1 MSVPRGV
8 TPAGAGVAGLAR
20 EGSTIPGVLAS
31 DRDRDRTAAALREHY
46 TRGRLS
52 LEELSSRTELALAAR
67 SRADLRRAVVGL
79 PLVADVQE
87 LVQQGRSVARSVVR
101 GLVLAAMTAA
111 YLLFTLV
118 LVVVV
123 PLVLL
128 IHGATGGELLA
139 LLVVWLVPTYLLS
152 RLWRRGLRRSTP

>member
-1 MSVPRGV
+1 M
-8 TPAGAGVAGLAR
+8 
-20 EGSTIPGVLAS
+20 LAS
-31 DRDRDRTAAALREHY
+31 DRDRDRTAAVLREHY

-52 LEELSSRTELALAAR
+52 LEELSSRTELALVAR
-67 SRADLRRAVVGL
+67 SRADLRRAVIGL

-128 IHGATGGELLA
+128 VHGATGGELLA
-139 LLVVWLVPTYLLS
+139 LLAVWLVPTYLLS

>member
-1 MSVPRGV
+1 M
-8 TPAGAGVAGLAR
+8 
-20 EGSTIPGVLAS
+20 LAS
-31 DRDRDRTAAALREHY
+31 DRDRDRAATALREHY
-46 TRGRLS
+46 VRGRLS

-67 SRADLRRAVVGL
+67 SRADLRHAVVGL
-79 PLVADVQE
+79 PLVGDVQE
-87 LVQQGRSVARSVVR
+87 LLEQGRSVARSVVR

-128 IHGATGGELLA
+128 IHGATGRELLA